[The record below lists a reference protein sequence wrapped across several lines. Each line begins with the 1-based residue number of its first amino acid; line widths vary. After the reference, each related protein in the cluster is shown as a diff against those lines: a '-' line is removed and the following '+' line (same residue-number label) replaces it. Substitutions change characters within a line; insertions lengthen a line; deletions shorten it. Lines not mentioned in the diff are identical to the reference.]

1 MPTARVDMQDVYN
14 YLDMD
19 TLHGLVH
26 PQPIRLRQCIEQ
38 KITEGVNRA
47 EGEEGQ
53 AGRQPDRQA
62 EGQRQQSQKVLAHR
76 WRNWSRLRCA
86 GELRGVQCE

>member
-62 EGQRQQSQKVLAHR
+62 GSQTGRQRGSVS
-76 WRNWSRLRCA
+76 SRRKFWHTDGA
-86 GELRGVQCE
+86 IGRDFGAPAS